1 MGRILYILALISG
14 LFASPEADEQASDLI
29 ALADTPAATQPSTTA
44 APDKP
49 ATAAPAPPTKLE
61 TTTAA
66 ESPATK
72 PAFDAATEEALTRF
86 EAANAKMKSLT
97 AKLVYDRYQGLLGD
111 RQRRFGT
118 IIYAA
123 PVVDATADKPEA
135 RRRFRIEFDS
145 LLVEKRKD
153 KVEQSFVFDGTW
165 LVERDGQLKTFIK
178 RQVVAP
184 GTPPEKAD
192 PLAMGEGPFPLPMS
206 AKKADILKRF
216 TASLTP
222 LEKGDPANTLR
233 ITLTPRPGQRMSYT
247 SVDIWCDKETMSI
260 VRLQTQ
266 DESENKSVI
275 DLTDR
280 KLDAVIDAS
289 AFDTA
294 EPKQDGWRVE
304 VKPWEQK

>member
-1 MGRILYILALISG
+1 MGRILYIIALIGG
-14 LFASPEADEQASDLI
+14 LFASPEANEKVSDLV
-29 ALADTPAATQPSTTA
+29 AFADTPAATQPSTAA

-49 ATAAPAPPTKLE
+49 ATA
-61 TTTAA
+61 
-66 ESPATK
+66 ESPTTK
-72 PAFDAATEEALTRF
+72 PALDAATDEALTRF

-118 IIYAA
+118 ITYAA
-123 PVVDATADKPEA
+123 PVADAGAGKPDA

-165 LVERDGQLKTFIK
+165 LVERDGQQKTFIK
-178 RQVVAP
+178 RQVIAP

-216 TASLTP
+216 NATLTP
-222 LEKGDPANTLR
+222 LEKGDPASTLR
-233 ITLTPRPGQRMSYT
+233 FTLTPRPGQRVSYT

-275 DLTDR
+275 ELTDR
-280 KLDAVIDAS
+280 KLDAPLDAA

-304 VKPWEQK
+304 VKPWEAK

>member
-1 MGRILYILALISG
+1 MGRILYIIALISG
-14 LFASPEADEQASDLI
+14 LFASPEANENARGIVAFAESP
-29 ALADTPAATQPSTTA
+29 ALTQPSAA

-49 ATAAPAPPTKLE
+49 ATAAPAPPATLE
-61 TTTAA
+61 TTTTV
-66 ESPATK
+66 ESPASK
-72 PAFDAATEEALTRF
+72 PALDSATDDALTRF

-118 IIYAA
+118 ITYAA
-123 PVVDATADKPEA
+123 PSADAGAEKPEA

-165 LVERDGQLKTFIK
+165 LVERDGQQKTFIK
-178 RQVVAP
+178 RQVIAP

-216 TASLTP
+216 NASLTP
-222 LEKGDPANTLR
+222 LEKSDPANTLR
-233 ITLTPRPGQRMSYT
+233 LTLTPRAGQRMSYT
-247 SVDIWCDKETMSI
+247 SVDIWCDKETMAI
-260 VRLQTQ
+260 VRMQTQ

-275 DLTDR
+275 ELNDR
-280 KLDAVIDAS
+280 KLDSAVDAA